1 MKLLIILLVT
11 VVAAVSSQ
19 KLETC
24 YDDVEYGCKDPR
36 ENAGKFFYFYFH
48 FFFDICF
55 SMRTQGWN
63 FDLNRFKFSFFFVT
77 H

>member
-36 ENAGKFFYFYFH
+36 ENAGKFFFIFIFI
-48 FFFDICF
+48 FF
-55 SMRTQGWN
+55 
-63 FDLNRFKFSFFFVT
+63 
-77 H
+77 